1 MVDSQIMILDSFFMH
16 TLKNSKFLLQGL
28 ILNQQLIQNLFIT
41 FLHLVKFRVENFRK
55 FWRQALR
62 DVEVADVDG
71 LEIIMGLGDEDL
83 LAQLIDFF
91 EVIDAQLCLRVFQ
104 IFYFVES
111 LCQILLELFVFLF
124 ELLKV

>member
-16 TLKNSKFLLQGL
+16 ALKNSKFLLQGL